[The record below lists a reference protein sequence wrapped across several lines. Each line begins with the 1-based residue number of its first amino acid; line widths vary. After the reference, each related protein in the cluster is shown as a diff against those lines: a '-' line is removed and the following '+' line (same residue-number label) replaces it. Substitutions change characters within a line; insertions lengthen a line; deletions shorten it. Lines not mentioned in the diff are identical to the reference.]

1 MNKKQHLNFNRN
13 SLTISKLHNL
23 NTMNKTQRTN
33 NELVNTWK
41 RLISNMTTEEIE
53 KRSLLVSMSEKTDD
67 NILFQQ
73 LLTNEY
79 NNRKNNLT
87 DRYGNTFKVDFKP
100 ITKIK

>member
-1 MNKKQHLNFNRN
+1 MNKKQHLNINSN
-13 SLTISKLHNL
+13 SLTISTLHNL
-23 NTMNKTQRTN
+23 NTMNKTQLTE

-53 KRSLLVSMSEKTDD
+53 RKSLLVSMSEQTNDS
-67 NILFQQ
+67 ILFQQ

-87 DRYGNTFKVDFKP
+87 DRYGNSFKVDFKP

>member
-1 MNKKQHLNFNRN
+1 MNKKQHPNINSN
-13 SLTISKLHNL
+13 SLTISTLHNL
-23 NTMNKTQRTN
+23 NTMNKTQLTE

-41 RLISNMTTEEIE
+41 RLISNMDTEEIE

>member
-1 MNKKQHLNFNRN
+1 MNEKQHLNFNRN
-13 SLTISKLHNL
+13 SLTISTLHNT
-23 NTMNKTQRTN
+23 NTMNKTQLTE
-33 NELVNTWK
+33 NELISIWK

-53 KRSLLVSMSEKTDD
+53 RRSFLVGMSEQTDD

-87 DRYGNTFKVDFKP
+87 DRYGNSFEVVFKP
-100 ITKIK
+100 ITKVK